1 MTLLNYLP
9 ASADVYGAL
18 RELGGS
24 ERTVGYYYAAYG
36 IQLALEQPQRMM
48 LVTKWLQPD
57 IAKKYETTPAAVER
71 GIRLLISHM
80 EKAQTP
86 AWQELFPDGRRP
98 TVSELFPIMVEYLR
112 SS

>member
-1 MTLLNYLP
+1 
-9 ASADVYGAL
+9 
-18 RELGGS
+18 
-24 ERTVGYYYAAYG
+24 
-36 IQLALEQPQRMM
+36 MM

-86 AWQELFPDGRRP
+86 AWQELFPNGRHP

-112 SS
+112 SP

>member
-1 MTLLNYLP
+1 MEGWMKNDIAQLFTR
-9 ASADVYGAL
+9 V
-18 RELGGS
+18 GGRLWGS
-24 ERTVGYYYAAYG
+24 QRAWRKRTD
-36 IQLALEQPQRMM
+36 RRM

-86 AWQELFPDGRRP
+86 AWQELFPDGGRP

-112 SS
+112 SP